1 MQLYLIILILFSNNN
16 KKYWVFNQYFF
27 VNVLEMYKFKNIK

>member
-1 MQLYLIILILFSNNN
+1 MISKNA
-16 KKYWVFNQYFF
+16 FNQYFF